1 MKQLLKSI
9 SPFNNREAM
18 PTSLFI
24 IKKILAFFLCYIV
37 GSFVA
42 EGAVILLHFAAGK
55 NVFAG
60 EMFDL
65 QTITLIKYYGF
76 IIMAGAALLY
86 WKIIEKKP
94 LIKMGITKEFSS
106 YFIGVMMSAVLLAVS
121 VVAII
126 MVGGFVYRG
135 MYKSVDILT
144 VFLLTGGFMIQGA
157 TEEVLC
163 RGIVLHT
170 LKEKAPVGMAIA
182 ISTVL
187 FVAPHLSSLFAGD
200 LVYGIIG
207 IVNLILIS
215 IIFSLLTISSGNIW
229 TACGLHSFWNAILY
243 CVLGL
248 NLSGNDEKVTALFN
262 IRSTGNTIWNG
273 GEYGVEAS
281 IITAAVL
288 FVAAVCL
295 AVFCGCRSS
304 REMAREKR

>member
-18 PTSLFI
+18 PTTLFI
-24 IKKILAFFLCYIV
+24 IKKVLAFFLCYLV

-76 IIMAGAALLY
+76 IIMTGVALLY

-94 LIKMGITKEFSS
+94 LKKMGITKAFSS
-106 YFIGVMMSAVLLAVS
+106 YFIGILMSAVLLAVS

-126 MVGGFVYRG
+126 MVGGFVFRG
-135 MYKSVDILT
+135 IYKSVDICM
-144 VFLLTGGFMIQGA
+144 VLLLIGGFMVQGA

-163 RGIVLHT
+163 RGVVLHT
-170 LKEKAPVGMAIA
+170 LKEKTPVGIAIA
-182 ISTVL
+182 INTVL
-187 FVAPHLSSLFAGD
+187 FIAPHISSLFVED
-200 LVYGIIG
+200 FVYGVIG
-207 IVNLILIS
+207 IMNLILIS
-215 IIFSLLTISSGNIW
+215 IIFSLLTIYFGSIW
-229 TACGLHSFWNAILY
+229 AACGLHSFWNAILY

-248 NLSGNDEKVTALFN
+248 NLSGNDEKVAALFN
-262 IRSTGNTIWNG
+262 IRSTGDTIWNG
-273 GEYGVEAS
+273 GAYGIEAS

-288 FVAAVCL
+288 LTAAVCL
-295 AVFCGCRSS
+295 TVFCGYKSS
-304 REMAREKR
+304 GEMAGRKR